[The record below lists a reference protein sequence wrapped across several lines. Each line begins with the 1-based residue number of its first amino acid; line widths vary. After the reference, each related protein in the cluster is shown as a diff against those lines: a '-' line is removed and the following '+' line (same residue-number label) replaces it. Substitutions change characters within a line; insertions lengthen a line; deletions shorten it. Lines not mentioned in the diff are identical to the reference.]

1 MTSHMQQVFAPEP
14 HSMMIKTPYY
24 ASEAQLDA
32 EVVKRRLGNN
42 CKPRV
47 SLKMTRMGNEIKR
60 QVCKDGQVCK

>member
-32 EVVKRRLGNN
+32 EVVKRRLGNY
-42 CKPRV
+42 CKLRV
-47 SLKMTRMGNEIKR
+47 SLKYD
-60 QVCKDGQVCK
+60 KDGP